1 MAGRGPRREMCALM
15 GYLTHIFFC
24 KILGE
29 KHYQSFGNSGHSDST
44 WLLPLSAQSG
54 LFTTHMT
61 SAVYR
66 FTVHTN
72 VMRYWAVGDHYLPV
86 VDTR

>member
-1 MAGRGPRREMCALM
+1 MCRSETTWQKHF
-15 GYLTHIFFC
+15 GYL
-24 KILGE
+24 E
-29 KHYQSFGNSGHSDST
+29 R
-44 WLLPLSAQSG
+44 LLRLSKLSIARHADDRRPCARSG
-54 LFTTHMT
+54 LFTTRMT

-86 VDTR
+86 LDTR